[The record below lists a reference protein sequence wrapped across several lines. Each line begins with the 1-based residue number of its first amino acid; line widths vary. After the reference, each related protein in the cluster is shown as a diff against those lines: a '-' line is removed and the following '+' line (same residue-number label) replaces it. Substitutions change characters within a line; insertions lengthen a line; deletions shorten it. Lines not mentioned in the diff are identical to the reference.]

1 VTAKL
6 LLVEDD
12 PDVRESLDEVLASHG
27 YRVACAANGAEALKM
42 LDRGE
47 RPAVILLDLMM
58 PETDGFEFRKRQLER
73 TDIRDI
79 PVIVCTADAAAV
91 RRAPEMGDVRWVR
104 KPFDID
110 ELMGVV
116 KALAG

>member
-1 VTAKL
+1 VAGSL
-6 LLVEDD
+6 LVVEDD
-12 PDVRESLDEVLASHG
+12 PDVRESLDELLESHG
-27 YRVACAANGAEALKM
+27 YRVACAANGNEALEL

-47 RPAVILLDLMM
+47 RPAAILLDLMM

-73 TDIRDI
+73 PDIRNI
-79 PVIVCTADAAAV
+79 PVVVCTADAAAT
-91 RRAPEMGDVRWVR
+91 RRSAEMGDVRWVR